1 MSKPTSRRDRKEK
14 FKFRVEFPDYTGD
27 QVETA
32 SDNTYMLPDV
42 GEEAAIDHNG
52 EMITINVNML
62 NDIRRLGF
70 GNYGSVMLAEV
81 ENHPD
86 LKMAVKRLGL
96 VPSSN
101 NLADY
106 TATTDLKT
114 IRAVGSCNFPHVIK
128 FYAGL
133 IDRKES
139 QVVIC
144 MEACDTSMEKFYA
157 AMHKINE
164 TTHLDLL
171 LKRMI
176 NHIVD
181 ALQFLKSKGILH
193 RDVKPSNIL
202 IKQDPVIFKI
212 CDFGISGQLTNSVA
226 HTMMKGTQVYLA
238 PERIDASQAPEG
250 YGIRSD
256 MWALGLSTLEIATGQ
271 HPFAKMNAI
280 GIMSTIM
287 TWVPIPPKNLSIEL
301 QQLVVWLLKTKLAER
316 PATYE
321 DIQASPAIT
330 ALPAKITQEETEMV
344 QKVIA
349 NVPIVTDD
357 Y

>member
-1 MSKPTSRRDRKEK
+1 MSRTS
-14 FKFRVEFPDYTGD
+14 KFRKDKIKIRIEFPDYTGD
-27 QVETA
+27 KGETA
-32 SDNTYMLPDV
+32 SDNTYILPDV
-42 GEEAAIDHNG
+42 GEEATINYNG
-52 EMITINVNML
+52 KEVTINVNML
-62 NDIRRLGF
+62 NDIRKLGF

-81 ENHPD
+81 QNQPEI
-86 LKMAVKRLGL
+86 KMAVKRLGL
-96 VPSSN
+96 IPSTN
-101 NLADY
+101 NVADY

-133 IDRKES
+133 IDKKES

-144 MEACDTSMEKFYA
+144 MEACDTSMEKFYVE
-157 AMHKINE
+157 MHKMKE
-164 TTHLDLL
+164 TKYLDLL
-171 LKRMI
+171 LRRMI

-202 IKQDPVIFKI
+202 VKKDPVIFKI

-238 PERIDASQAPEG
+238 PERIDANQAPEG

-271 HPFAKMNAI
+271 HPFATMNAL
-280 GIMSTIM
+280 GIMSKISS
-287 TWVPIPPKNLSIEL
+287 WVPEPPSNVSIEL
-301 QQLVVWLLKTKLAER
+301 QQLIVWLLRIKQVDR
-316 PATYE
+316 PATYDE
-321 DIQASPAIT
+321 IQASPAMKS
-330 ALPAKITQEETEMV
+330 LPAEITKEETDMV
-344 QKVIA
+344 RNVIA
-349 NVPIVTDD
+349 NIPIIPED

>member
-1 MSKPTSRRDRKEK
+1 MSKGTSRQNRKEK
-14 FKFRVEFPDYTGD
+14 FKFRVEFPDYTGE
-27 QVETA
+27 QVEQA
-32 SDNTYMLPDV
+32 ADNTYMLPDV
-42 GEEAAIDHNG
+42 GEEAVINYNG
-52 EMITINVNML
+52 EDVTINVNKL
-62 NDIRRLGF
+62 IDIRKLGF

-81 ENHPD
+81 ENHRD
-86 LKMAVKRLGL
+86 IKMAVKRLGL
-96 VPSSN
+96 IPSTN
-101 NLADY
+101 NAADY

-114 IRAVGSCNFPHVIK
+114 IRTVGSCNFPHVIR

-133 IDRKES
+133 IDKKEN

-144 MEACDTSMEKFYA
+144 MEACDTSMEKFYTT
-157 AMHKINE
+157 MHKMKE
-164 TTHLDLL
+164 TQHLDIL
-171 LKRMI
+171 LKRMV

-202 IKQDPVIFKI
+202 VKQNPVIFKI

-238 PERIDASQAPEG
+238 PERIDAAQAPEG

-271 HPFAKMNAI
+271 HPFAKMNAL
-280 GIMSTIM
+280 GIMSAIM
-287 TWVPIPPKNLSIEL
+287 TWSPEPPTNLSIEL
-301 QQLVVWLLKTKLAER
+301 QQLIVWLLRIKQADR
-316 PATYE
+316 PATYD
-321 DIQASPAIT
+321 DIQACPAMKS
-330 ALPAKITQEETEMV
+330 LPADITSEEAEMV
-344 QKVIA
+344 RNVIA
-349 NVPIVTDD
+349 KIPDIPDD

>member
-1 MSKPTSRRDRKEK
+1 MSKGTTKRDRKEK
-14 FKFRVEFPDYTGD
+14 FKIRVEFPDYTGE
-27 QVETA
+27 QVEAAT
-32 SDNTYMLPDV
+32 DNTYMLPDV
-42 GEEAAIDHNG
+42 GEEATINYDG
-52 EMITINVNML
+52 KVVTINVNML
-62 NDIRRLGF
+62 NDIRKLGF

-81 ENHPD
+81 KDHPEI
-86 LKMAVKRLGL
+86 KMAVKR
-96 VPSSN
+96 
-101 NLADY
+101 
-106 TATTDLKT
+106 
-114 IRAVGSCNFPHVIK
+114 
-128 FYAGL
+128 
-133 IDRKES
+133 ES

-144 MEACDTSMEKFYA
+144 MEACETSMEKFYTT
-157 AMHKINE
+157 MHKIKE
-164 TTHLDLL
+164 TKHLDIL

-202 IKQDPVIFKI
+202 VKQNPVIFKI

-238 PERIDASQAPEG
+238 PERIDAAQAPEG

-256 MWALGLSTLEIATGQ
+256 MWALGLSTLEITAGQ

-287 TWVPIPPKNLSIEL
+287 TWMPEPPTILSTEL
-301 QQLVVWLLKTKLAER
+301 QQLIICLLRIKQAER
-316 PATYE
+316 PATYDE
-321 DIQASPAIT
+321 IQASPAMKSLPVDIT
-330 ALPAKITQEETEMV
+330 NGESEMV
-344 QKVIA
+344 KSVLANIPVI
-349 NVPIVTDD
+349 PED

>member
-1 MSKPTSRRDRKEK
+1 MSKTTKRDRKK
-14 FKFRVEFPDYTGD
+14 FAFRVEFPDYTGD
-27 QVETA
+27 KVETA
-32 SDNTYMLPDV
+32 ADNTYLLPDV
-42 GEEAAIDHNG
+42 GEEAVINYNG
-52 EMITINVNML
+52 TEVAINVNML
-62 NDIRRLGF
+62 NDIRKLGS
-70 GNYGSVMLAEV
+70 GNYGSVMLVEV
-81 ENHPD
+81 DKHPEIR
-86 LKMAVKRLGL
+86 MAVKRLGL
-96 VPSSN
+96 MPSTN

-114 IRAVGSCNFPHVIK
+114 IRAVGSCNSSHVIQ

-133 IDRKES
+133 IDRKEG

-144 MEACDTSMEKFYA
+144 MEACDTSMEKFYST
-157 AMHKINE
+157 MHRINE
-164 TTHLDLL
+164 TKHLDIL

-181 ALQFLKSKGILH
+181 ALKFLKSKGILH

-202 IKQDPVIFKI
+202 IKQNPVIFKI

-256 MWALGLSTLEIATGQ
+256 MWALGISTLEIATGQ

-280 GIMSTIM
+280 GIMSAIM
-287 TWVPIPPKNLSIEL
+287 TWVPEPPTFLSTEL
-301 QQLVVWLLKTKLAER
+301 QQLIVSLLRIRQEDR
-316 PATYE
+316 PLSYDE
-321 DIQASPAIT
+321 ILASPIMQSLPEEIT
-330 ALPAKITQEETEMV
+330 DGETQMV
-344 QKVIA
+344 KTVLENI
-349 NVPIVTDD
+349 PSIPDD

>member
-1 MSKPTSRRDRKEK
+1 MSKSVSKRDRKEK
-14 FKFRVEFPDYTGD
+14 FKFRVEFPDYTVD

-32 SDNTYMLPDV
+32 TDNTYMLPDV
-42 GEEAAIDHNG
+42 GEEATINYNG
-52 EMITINVNML
+52 EEVTINVQNL
-62 NDIRRLGF
+62 IDIRKLGF

-81 ENHPD
+81 QNHRD
-86 LKMAVKRLGL
+86 IKMAVKRLGL
-96 VPSSN
+96 MPSTN

-114 IRAVGSCNFPHVIK
+114 IRAVGSCNFPHVIR

-133 IDRKES
+133 IDKKES

-144 MEACDTSMEKFYA
+144 MEACDTSMEKFYTT
-157 AMHKINE
+157 MHKIKE
-164 TTHLDLL
+164 TKHIDIL

-202 IKQDPVIFKI
+202 IKQNPVIFKI

-271 HPFAKMNAI
+271 HPFAKMNAL
-280 GIMSTIM
+280 GIMSAIM
-287 TWVPIPPKNLSIEL
+287 TWVPEPPSNLSSEL
-301 QQLVVWLLKTKLAER
+301 QKLVICLLRIKQAER
-316 PATYE
+316 PATYD
-321 DIQASPAIT
+321 DIQISPAMKSLPTEIT
-330 ALPAKITQEETEMV
+330 SGETEMV
-344 QKVIA
+344 KNVIS
-349 NVPIVTDD
+349 NIPDIPDD